1 MKKTISLGTTIFIC
15 LLCCVMTF
23 VATYSISSVIFKTPD
38 DNASGDASQNNSDTS
53 EVNSE
58 LYDKLLELDK
68 LVRSLYI
75 KGIDEDYLSD
85 YVMTG
90 YIAGLDDKYSTY
102 YSADSMAS
110 YLAAMNS
117 KLVGIGVYVVYD
129 EDIGGIY
136 ITGIMEDSPALDAG
150 LSAGDVITS
159 VEGIAVTAS
168 TYNQAVL
175 AVKGEIGDKRVI
187 TVKRAPDY
195 SAEETITVTL
205 RQVTETTVTYDLIN
219 GNIAYIK
226 ISQFNTPT
234 SGEFAAALEN
244 AKQDS
249 AKYYIFDVRGNPG
262 GNLTAITEVLD
273 MLLPEGPIVRIE
285 SADGKEQIKTSDE
298 EHRLDAPMAV
308 LINGSTASAA
318 ELFTSALRD
327 YEKATSI
334 GTNTFGKGTMQTVYQ
349 LSDGSGVVL
358 STNLY
363 NPPYGDNYEGVGIA
377 PDIEVTLTKQQQD
390 NFYKLTYEEDPQ
402 LQKAILILT
411 NE

>member
-1 MKKTISLGTTIFIC
+1 
-15 LLCCVMTF
+15 MTF